1 MTHWQKRVKP
11 YEKTQTKN
19 RNRVMTQ
26 LQAAA
31 AYSVTEFSPGVMQQN
46 SLTANAEQDWDRGQS
61 GEDACSYIE
70 PAPEEDEQR
79 QAGVIWASFTLRI
92 GEDVKDT
99 LYMPFDCFSPKPI
112 SKLRIFH
119 LYL

>member
-1 MTHWQKRVKP
+1 MQSKIG
-11 YEKTQTKN
+11 
-19 RNRVMTQ
+19 
-26 LQAAA
+26 
-31 AYSVTEFSPGVMQQN
+31 TEG
-46 SLTANAEQDWDRGQS
+46 RGQS

-119 LYL
+119 LYLWIIYKYNTEI